1 MGFRL
6 RGMVAGDGRASR
18 SCAEKT
24 GRTLVLESGCPSQG
38 LGLSHIC
45 MEGSKFQPCCQEM
58 LLISLWPGGLAAL
71 ENGLSL
77 KADCWCSGR

>member
-6 RGMVAGDGRASR
+6 RGMAAGDGRASR

-38 LGLSHIC
+38 LGLSHLC
-45 MEGSKFQPCCQEM
+45 KEGSKFQPCCQEM
-58 LLISLWPGGLAAL
+58 LLMRFGQG
-71 ENGLSL
+71 
-77 KADCWCSGR
+77 D